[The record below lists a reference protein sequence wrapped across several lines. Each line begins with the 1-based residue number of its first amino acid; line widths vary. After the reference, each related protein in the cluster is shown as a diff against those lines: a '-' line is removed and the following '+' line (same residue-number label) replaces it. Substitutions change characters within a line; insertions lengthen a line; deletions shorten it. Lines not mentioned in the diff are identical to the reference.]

1 MSADVPTITCTD
13 GFFSPE
19 KKRECFQQQ
28 DNILSTRLAVFW
40 FKSCYHVS
48 IFFFRL
54 ICLFVEKRSCRC
66 NPRKRIYQRI
76 WFLRTV
82 PREKGG
88 IMDSILVASSS
99 EFEVL
104 CFVVGLVL
112 GVITSA
118 ATVISAVRESKGKER
133 R

>member
-1 MSADVPTITCTD
+1 
-13 GFFSPE
+13 
-19 KKRECFQQQ
+19 
-28 DNILSTRLAVFW
+28 
-40 FKSCYHVS
+40 
-48 IFFFRL
+48 
-54 ICLFVEKRSCRC
+54 
-66 NPRKRIYQRI
+66 
-76 WFLRTV
+76 V